1 MTNVANVP
9 SRLPWLALLSVWI
22 VLLAWAAP
30 AVMAVTGDLFG
41 YSQLVTDLA
50 AEQSEIT
57 YVTDDLALLPSSGR
71 PGLHLLR
78 LSLQMHD
85 LIKQVWSPAPPL
97 HPPTILI

>member
-1 MTNVANVP
+1 MTKVAHVP
-9 SRLPWLALLSVWI
+9 ARLPWLALLSVWI

-30 AVMAVTGDLFG
+30 AVIAVTRDVFG
-41 YSQLVTDLA
+41 HDQLVTDPA

-57 YVTDDLALLPSSGR
+57 DVTDDPAVLLSSGR
-71 PGLHLLR
+71 PGLRLLR
-78 LSLQMHD
+78 LSLQIHD